1 MGCPRPNTPRSDPK
15 DMSKLKD
22 PLRSRLQTM
31 MDDAPGGILGLVS
44 GLRDSGLQWD
54 LRHARCPGRE
64 CDRGCRG
71 KPLTALPGTSN
82 HRLGTAA
89 DISGSKSQWA
99 IQNKARYGLA
109 TPVPGEPWHFE
120 ARGRPSVAIR
130 QFGDVGPTEDQLRR
144 GVRRGMMDAFDGNAR
159 KVRGIISWERY
170 LQVLLDAARKR

>member
-1 MGCPRPNTPRSDPK
+1 
-15 DMSKLKD
+15 
-22 PLRSRLQTM
+22 M

-109 TPVPGEPWHFE
+109 TGSRR
-120 ARGRPSVAIR
+120 AVAKPRSPIGCDR
-130 QFGDVGPTEDQLRR
+130 QFGDVGSD
-144 GVRRGMMDAFDGNAR
+144 
-159 KVRGIISWERY
+159 
-170 LQVLLDAARKR
+170 